1 MITNKIPTSS
11 VHQEDQDN
19 GWVHL
24 QDTKSFSRIL
34 YTNPVCFLSTTV
46 NLHKQETDSIV
57 VGRNVMVVS
66 WLTATNNT
74 GRFMMSLNKRRHT
87 ASVLTNFAKEGDN
100 NSTSN
105 NNNYIHNDNARSDDD
120 THQQE
125 ETEFVLSVPVQ
136 GMEDL
141 VLNVGKT
148 SGRWKSSK
156 FPLDH
161 HHHYRDDEIRST
173 DDKPAKKRQMFQRG
187 IDGLAAVRLG
197 CSDQAPEKE
206 NDLFAIQGTV
216 AHLHCRIYRIVDGVD
231 GNAIDDDHH
240 LILAEVVDAHV
251 HQDYWNAKKKQ
262 FRPRTTRGNVEN
274 DDDDE
279 RVILG
284 HENSM
289 DDGQPDHRRRP
300 PPPPPYM
307 TFFGSQSFGYV
318 VPG

>member
-1 MITNKIPTSS
+1 MAI
-11 VHQEDQDN
+11 
-19 GWVHL
+19 
-24 QDTKSFSRIL
+24 
-34 YTNPVCFLSTTV
+34 
-46 NLHKQETDSIV
+46 
-57 VGRNVMVVS
+57 
-66 WLTATNNT
+66 
-74 GRFMMSLNKRRHT
+74 
-87 ASVLTNFAKEGDN
+87 SVLVIIII
-100 NSTSN
+100 
-105 NNNYIHNDNARSDDD
+105 NYIRSNNDNARREDN

-125 ETEFVLSVPVQ
+125 QTEFVLSVPVQ

-161 HHHYRDDEIRST
+161 HHRHRDDEIRST
-173 DDKPAKKRQMFQRG
+173 DDKPAKKKQMFQRG

-240 LILAEVVDAHV
+240 LILSEVVDAHV
-251 HQDYWNAKKKQ
+251 HGDYWNKEKKQ
-262 FRPRTTRGNVEN
+262 FRPRTTRGNVDN
-274 DDDDE
+274 YHDDDDDDDE
-279 RVILG
+279 RVVLD

-289 DDGQPDHRRRP
+289 KDGQPDRSRP